1 MRSHENGLVAI
12 SRRITS
18 DGEGNNLM
26 PMLARRLRRI
36 GLAFAGPALLGIA
49 WELIKR
55 IGGPQGRV
63 LGMRTD
69 DASMP
74 HLSTIFNAF
83 GKEDVRG
90 TGRTVLD
97 AVLSATWYTFR
108 LSIGGFVLGSIIGIL
123 LAMVMQR
130 FRLMER
136 AWLPYVVLS
145 QTVPLIALAPLIVGW
160 GGQLRLFGQP
170 WRPWMTV
177 VGMASYLSFF
187 PVAIG
192 ALSGF
197 QSPKPHSLELMNSF
211 AASWWQTFTRLRLP
225 SSVPYLVPAL
235 KLGGSASVVGAIV
248 AEISIGTPGGIGRLI
263 IDYAQKATGDPSR
276 VFTAFFGAAALGLI
290 VAALIN
296 TFERFATRN
305 HPKGTPA

>member
-1 MRSHENGLVAI
+1 
-12 SRRITS
+12 
-18 DGEGNNLM
+18 M
-26 PMLARRLRRI
+26 PVPGKRLRRI
-36 GLAFAGPALLGIA
+36 GLALGGPILLGLI

-74 HLSTIFNAF
+74 HLSTIFGAF

-97 AVLSATWYTFR
+97 AVLGATWFTFR
-108 LSIGGFVLGSIIGIL
+108 LSVGGFVLGSIIGVV
-123 LAMVMQR
+123 LAMAMQR
-130 FRLMER
+130 FRLVEK

-160 GGQLRLFGQP
+160 GGQLKLFGQP

-177 VGMASYLSFF
+177 IGMASYLSFF

-192 ALSGF
+192 ALTGF
-197 QSPKPHSLELMNSF
+197 QSPKPDSLELMNSY
-211 AASWWQTFTRLRLP
+211 AASWLQTFTKLRLP
-225 SSVPYLVPAL
+225 ASIPYLIPGL

-263 IDYAQKATGDPSR
+263 IDYSQKATGDPSR
-276 VFTAFFGAAALGLI
+276 VFTAFLGAAALGLI
-290 VAALIN
+290 IAALIN
-296 TFERFATRN
+296 GLERFATRN
-305 HPKGTPA
+305 RPKGNLA

>member
-1 MRSHENGLVAI
+1 MGA
-12 SRRITS
+12 
-18 DGEGNNLM
+18 
-26 PMLARRLRRI
+26 ARTKGKAV
-36 GLAFAGPALLGIA
+36 GLALCGPVLVGVV

-55 IGGPQGRV
+55 IGGPNGRV
-63 LGMRTD
+63 FGMRTD

-74 HLSTIFNAF
+74 HLSTIFGAF

-97 AVLSATWYTFR
+97 AVLSATWFTFR
-108 LSIGGFVLGSIIGIL
+108 LAAGGFLLGSLVGIA

-130 FRLMER
+130 FEVVQR

-145 QTVPLIALAPLIVGW
+145 QTVPLIALAPLVVGW
-160 GGQLRLFGQP
+160 GGQLKLFGHP
-170 WRPWMTV
+170 WASWMTV

-192 ALSGF
+192 ALTGF
-197 QSPKPHSLELMNSF
+197 QSPKPHSLELMNSY

-225 SSVPYLVPAL
+225 ASVPYLIPAL

-248 AEISIGTPGGIGRLI
+248 AEISVGKPGGIGRLI

-276 VFTAFFGAAALGLI
+276 VFTAFFGAAGLGLI
-290 VAALIN
+290 VAVLIN
-296 TFERFATRN
+296 GLEKLATRN
-305 HPKGTPA
+305 RPKENLA